1 MGLPPLVVDG
11 FEYVSRGKPVLLI
24 LPTGDVV
31 EFATEEGAMAYLES
45 GRRAQAV
52 NADQS
57 TIFSLRNGEWV
68 QLV

>member
-1 MGLPPLVVDG
+1 MELPPLVVGG
-11 FEYVSRGKPVLLI
+11 FEYVPKGKPVLLI
-24 LPTGDVV
+24 LPTGAVV

-45 GRRAQAV
+45 GLRAQAV